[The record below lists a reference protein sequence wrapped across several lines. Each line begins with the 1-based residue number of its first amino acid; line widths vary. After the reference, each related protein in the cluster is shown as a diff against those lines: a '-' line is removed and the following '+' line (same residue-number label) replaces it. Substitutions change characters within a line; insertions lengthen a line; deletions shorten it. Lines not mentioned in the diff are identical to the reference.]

1 MSTMDMA
8 HWESRRNNEFV
19 ESVTYVAYE
28 HIRHNTLFNIIYIM
42 RTVLCGAGGLWWSDF
57 EPGTGFDHLA
67 ATRTW
72 ISVKRKSNRLATPD
86 DNSVTVGL
94 SEHVMRIY
102 TLKPQLPIIEVMD
115 EIQVV
120 LHAHQQIRLNGK
132 GHFHT

>member
-57 EPGTGFDHLA
+57 EPGCREHPTSEPNRMYSPNSIKIKDLS
-67 ATRTW
+67 TRFY
-72 ISVKRKSNRLATPD
+72 SCL
-86 DNSVTVGL
+86 
-94 SEHVMRIY
+94 
-102 TLKPQLPIIEVMD
+102 
-115 EIQVV
+115 
-120 LHAHQQIRLNGK
+120 
-132 GHFHT
+132 